1 MAWVCVWI
9 LAGIG
14 CLLLGFWCAG
24 QNPKWGRSVRLD
36 AKVEEI
42 KYHVQNEGSGVI
54 EENQCS
60 VSVRLCFVW
69 NGREYR
75 ETKEYRGLLSAP
87 PPTQRQIQILFWPKD
102 GRWKIWKRTRPYWLL
117 LFPGAVFSI
126 CTGIALAVGGPKFSQ
141 LLGSFRYDDPN
152 LVGQLFYGSLAL
164 LGILAG
170 IAFGFFLIPYGFG
183 PIFRPFLFKVWEA
196 FGRLEEIQAKC
207 IVIIFEAYDSNEGMF
222 YPVFTYRGLEGIQ
235 YWRGPKNYKIGDY
248 QPGAYYPIYRHRRTK
263 RIYLRPKWV
272 EVVNVPFAILRFV
285 LLGGVLLIVLLTCMA
300 MLGGVIVSL

>member
-1 MAWVCVWI
+1 MQ
-9 LAGIG
+9 
-14 CLLLGFWCAG
+14 CL
-24 QNPKWGRSVRLD
+24 
-36 AKVEEI
+36 
-42 KYHVQNEGSGVI
+42 
-54 EENQCS
+54 
-60 VSVRLCFVW
+60 
-69 NGREYR
+69 R
-75 ETKEYRGLLSAP
+75 ETLLC
-87 PPTQRQIQILFWPKD
+87 LE
-102 GRWKIWKRTRPYWLL
+102 WKRIQRNQRVPRPFVRAAAYAAADPDFVLAKGWTLEDLEKDKTLL
-117 LFPGAVFSI
+117 AFALSRSCVFN

-141 LLGSFRYDDPN
+141 MLGSFRYDDPN
-152 LVGQLFYGSLAL
+152 IVGQLFYGSLAL

-170 IAFGFFLIPYGFG
+170 IAFGIFLIPYGFG
-183 PIFRPFLFKVWEA
+183 PIFGPFLFKVWEA

-285 LLGGVLLIVLLTCMA
+285 LLGGFLLIVLLTCMA